1 MTSPLLGELAP
12 ASSNKRLVHRLVDDV
27 INARHFDLLDE
38 LATERLAPKLR
49 SAFMLFLAAFPD
61 WHQQVVELIEEGD
74 TVVARFRCTG
84 TQATAWQGIAP
95 TGRTMDIDEVAFIRI
110 TDGRIGR
117 MWSLEDTWTRIRQ
130 LAGDDVTLSELG
142 SLS

>member
-1 MTSPLLGELAP
+1 MTSPPVGESAP
-12 ASSNKRLVHRLVDDV
+12 PSPNKRLVHRFVDDV
-27 INARHFDLLDE
+27 INARRFDLLDE

-49 SAFMLFLAAFPD
+49 TAYVQFLAAFPD

-95 TGRTMDIDEVAFIRI
+95 TGRTMDVDEVAFIRI
-110 TDGRIGR
+110 ADGRIGR
-117 MWSLEDTWTRIRQ
+117 MWALEDTWNRIRQ
-130 LAGDDVTLSELG
+130 LAGDDVTLGELG